1 MLSAAADPASAGF
14 RTDYA
19 LKTLR
24 GVFEAK
30 VGDKLDAV
38 LRSPGYQKRRRMGAT
53 SIGRGEIWRSLG
65 NAQERNV
72 ANGTGPCSFSGK
84 TSDLEH
90 DFRRTTVTALS

>member
-1 MLSAAADPASAGF
+1 MAGPAGYRDGVLFQHAIRGMLSAAADPASAGF

-38 LRSPGYQKRRRMGAT
+38 LRSPGVSEEAAHG
-53 SIGRGEIWRSLG
+53 GNVDRS
-65 NAQERNV
+65 
-72 ANGTGPCSFSGK
+72 S
-84 TSDLEH
+84 
-90 DFRRTTVTALS
+90 